1 MSTALLCIKLLF
13 VLYVADRW
21 RVTLKGE
28 YPDYI
33 NAVFVNVSIT
43 AGTLH
48 EVSVYKS
55 CTSTLTCVQGY
66 KQQKAFII
74 AQGPMESTCRDFWKI
89 VHDQQCGAIVMLSRL
104 SEDGKVGEVCLN

>member
-1 MSTALLCIKLLF
+1 MSTTLLCIKLLF

-43 AGTLH
+43 ADTLH

-55 CTSTLTCVQGY
+55 CSYICLDLCTGLQAAEGFHHSPGSHGVYMQ
-66 KQQKAFII
+66 
-74 AQGPMESTCRDFWKI
+74 
-89 VHDQQCGAIVMLSRL
+89 RL
-104 SEDGKVGEVCLN
+104 LENSL